1 MAWKTVAQ
9 QQQRREEEQR
19 KKREQE
25 KKNERNAK
33 FLNSNAMRFSMSM
46 CQNVCTLQIHEITSA
61 GGIKE
66 KEKQTRRIECVSLAQ
81 TSFQELVNLIDEPF
95 FPHEMQ

>member
-46 CQNVCTLQIHEITSA
+46 C
-61 GGIKE
+61 
-66 KEKQTRRIECVSLAQ
+66 
-81 TSFQELVNLIDEPF
+81 
-95 FPHEMQ
+95 